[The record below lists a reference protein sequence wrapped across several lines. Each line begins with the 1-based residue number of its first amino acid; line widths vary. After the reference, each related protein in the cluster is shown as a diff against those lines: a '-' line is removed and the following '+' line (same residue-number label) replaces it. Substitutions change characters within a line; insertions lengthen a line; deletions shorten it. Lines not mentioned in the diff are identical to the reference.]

1 MGNITSTLD
10 LDGMTGVKSESTGQ
24 AVTLI
29 VSQSHFESQ
38 CLAPLL
44 FPGPFKADLGKA
56 LPLFVPDFHLPSRSS
71 LYLLSDSRR

>member
-1 MGNITSTLD
+1 
-10 LDGMTGVKSESTGQ
+10 MTGVKSESTGQ
-24 AVTLI
+24 VVTPV
-29 VSQSHFESQ
+29 VSQQSHFESQ

-71 LYLLSDSRR
+71 LYLLSDSKR